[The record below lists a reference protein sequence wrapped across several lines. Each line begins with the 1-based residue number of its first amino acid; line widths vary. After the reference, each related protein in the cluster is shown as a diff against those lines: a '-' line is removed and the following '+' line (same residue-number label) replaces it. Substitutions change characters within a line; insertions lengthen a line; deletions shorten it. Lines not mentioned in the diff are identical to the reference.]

1 MTSPLHI
8 TYVGHATVLVEMNG
22 VRILTDPVFRD
33 RVGHIRRHRAVP
45 PMSFDDDIDA
55 VIISHM
61 HHDHLDIPSLRT
73 LGRKTRLIVPYG
85 SGGLL
90 WRSGFRN
97 IEEMRP
103 GDWTAVDSVAVGAT
117 FAEHDG
123 SRHPFGPQGD
133 CLGFLMHGGASVYFA
148 GDTDLFPE
156 MNVLSGALDVALL
169 PVWGWGPTLG
179 NGHLTPQR
187 AAESL
192 ELLQPRAAIPIHWG
206 TYYPVGM
213 GWMRP
218 RFLVDPPHTFADHAN
233 RIAPHVDV
241 RVLAPGGI
249 AEFEN

>member
-1 MTSPLHI
+1 MTAPLHV
-8 TYVGHATVLVEMNG
+8 TYVGHATVLIEMNG
-22 VRILTDPVFRD
+22 VRILTDPVLRD
-33 RVGHIRRHRAVP
+33 RVGYIRRHSTAMRMPIEGNV
-45 PMSFDDDIDA
+45 DA

-61 HHDHLDIPSLRT
+61 HHDHLDLPSLRL
-73 LGRKTRLIVPYG
+73 LGRDVRLIVPYG

-90 WRSGFRN
+90 WRNGFHN
-97 IEEMRP
+97 IEELRP

-117 FAEHDG
+117 YADHDG
-123 SRHPFGPQGD
+123 ARHPFGPQAD
-133 CLGFLMHGGASVYFA
+133 CLGFLMHGASTVYFA

-156 MNVLSGALDVALL
+156 MNVLSSSLDVALL

-206 TYYPVGM
+206 TFCPVGI

-218 RFLVDPPHTFADHAN
+218 RFLVDPPHAFADHAN

-241 RVLAPGGI
+241 RVLAPGDI
-249 AEFEN
+249 ARFVN